1 MRRIALTLLLVALAA
16 FCRGASE
23 ENVEGLKSRLSNA
36 STEDRAEISIRV
48 AELQLRAA
56 DKLYTEGNVAAARA
70 AVDDIVAYSEKAS
83 DAAIESK
90 RHMKNVEIS
99 MRKMA
104 AKLRDIHRTLAFEDQ
119 APVEHAAHRLEEI
132 RTTLLKE
139 MFSDK
144 KDKKK

>member
-1 MRRIALTLLLVALAA
+1 MRRLALCLCLVALAA
-16 FCRGASE
+16 AHCAASE
-23 ENVEGLKSRLSNA
+23 ETADALKSRLPNA
-36 STEDRAEISIRV
+36 SPEDRAEISIRI
-48 AELQLRAA
+48 AELQLLAA
-56 DKLYTEGNVAAARA
+56 DKLYTEGHVAEARA

-90 RHMKNVEIS
+90 KHMKNVEIS

-104 AKLRDIHRTLAFEDQ
+104 AKLRDIQRTLAFEDQ
-119 APVEHAAHRLEEI
+119 PPVDQAAHRLEDI